1 MVLEKNEENYQ
12 VLKIKVIPNSWKN
25 EILWEW
31 EDGFLKIKV
40 KWVPENWKVNNEL
53 IKFLAKNLK
62 IEKSKIKIISGKKE
76 RKKLLKVD
84 EKIDFF

>member
-53 IKFLAKNLK
+53 IKFLAKKLK

>member
-31 EDGFLKIKV
+31 EDVFLKIKV